1 MAIMPKGQSPKLK
14 GTLWSIPVKYVDVS
28 SLIPRTA
35 DSNGLVIVKLK
46 KVEYRGHVLS
56 ELVQT
61 RFIVDLLS
69 YLKRSS
75 HLYKDI
81 TIAQWNIPQ
90 NLQSFVDSNEGC
102 NSITS
107 YLLSHLDEPIEINL
121 PPFYKEGAHS
131 NLEMTENP
139 LDIFII
145 SSNERTLIS
154 NFPNVEPDKEQRPMS
169 VLNDDYLQSVS

>member
-1 MAIMPKGQSPKLK
+1 M
-14 GTLWSIPVKYVDVS
+14 
-28 SLIPRTA
+28 
-35 DSNGLVIVKLK
+35 
-46 KVEYRGHVLS
+46 LS

-81 TIAQWNIPQ
+81 TIVQWNIPQ
-90 NLQSFVDSNEGC
+90 NLESFVDSNEGC
-102 NSITS
+102 NSITL

-145 SSNERTLIS
+145 SSNETTLIS
-154 NFPNVEPDKEQRPMS
+154 NFPNVEPDKEQRPIFI
-169 VLNDDYLQSVS
+169 